1 MLSLDSL
8 ASYIVSIINCTR
20 NRQWEHPE
28 KWESP
33 EPDGPFMLSVSI
45 ANQQEALE
53 LDYARI
59 KTVARGVL
67 QGEGLTDAKVTLAFM
82 TDPAIHA
89 LNKRFLEHDE
99 PTDVISFPYS
109 SKPLHGDLAISTETA
124 ISAAAERGHPPAE
137 ELLLYVIHGILHLC
151 GYDDTSDK
159 KRKVMRQKETHY
171 LTQLGVVLKN

>member
-1 MLSLDSL
+1 
-8 ASYIVSIINCTR
+8 
-20 NRQWEHPE
+20 
-28 KWESP
+28 
-33 EPDGPFMLSVSI
+33 MLSVSV

-67 QGEGLTDAKVTLAFM
+67 QGEGLTDAKLTIAFM

-99 PTDVISFPYS
+99 PTDVITFPYTK
-109 SKPLHGDLAISTETA
+109 KPLHGDLAISTDTA
-124 ISAAAERGHPPAE
+124 ITAAAERGHEATE

-151 GYDDTSDK
+151 GYDDLSEK
-159 KRKVMRQKETHY
+159 KQKVMKKKEAEY
-171 LTQLGVVLKN
+171 LSKLGVVIKH